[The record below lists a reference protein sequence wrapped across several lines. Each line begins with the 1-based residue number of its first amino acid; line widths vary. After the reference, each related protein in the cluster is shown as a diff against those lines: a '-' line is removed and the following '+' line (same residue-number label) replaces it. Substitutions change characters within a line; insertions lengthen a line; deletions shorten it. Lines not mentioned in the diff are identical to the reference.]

1 MSWIDPA
8 DGWTGKRCIVCNR
21 FTSEWVAPLGI
32 VSGRVRCHVVHP
44 DVEIKLAYFKWADEV
59 YGTPQSAQD
68 ALDL

>member
-44 DVEIKLAYFKWADEV
+44 DVEI
-59 YGTPQSAQD
+59 
-68 ALDL
+68 